1 MNRHK
6 PHTYWLSRLV
16 FLAVIS
22 VSLAAFAVP
31 ITFQYQGHIVVDG
44 VAFEGTGLFKFAL
57 IDSDSAT
64 LWSHDGTSVDGG
76 EPASAIQLEMARG
89 VYQVELGDTEIENMT
104 EIPAS
109 VFDGDSVLLRVWFDD
124 GVNGVEQLAPD
135 TSIGSVPFAIRAA
148 SAERADV
155 AGTVESIPDGLIED
169 RHFSTTLQEKIATL
183 SGLADK
189 LVAIS
194 SDESDEALTSSGY
207 TAFRTI
213 SEESWVSGSSDNRPV
228 ARYGHTGVWTGSDWI
243 IWGGSVANSFYIN
256 TGGIY
261 SAELDAWERVSPLDA
276 PEARAGHSG
285 VWTGDSMVVWGGLSG
300 KGRLSNGG
308 IYDLDTQTW
317 APTDEDSE
325 VPEARNR
332 HVSDWTG
339 QRMVVWGGRSDTG
352 LLTAG
357 GLYDPELDAWTNFD
371 LEDIPATDP
380 VMTINNVYSFSA
392 SQAEAFDAGLES
404 PVSVAIAGDFIT
416 IASDGSDNI
425 LRLNVSDL
433 DNISVVAELVNTGTA
448 FYGLRNPQKVIEVDD
463 LVAFSVQQD
472 NLVYVVQ
479 FTSSVD
485 DEGNEQTDVSNLI
498 RLKTSVSSRNAPRG
512 LAIQGNYM
520 YYTYGSQGIFVVRD
534 ITDPENSFEVTELVD
549 GVEDVNGVAPELSFV
564 ENIVIQDEVAYV
576 TARDGDAL
584 TLLDVSDPTV
594 PTVLSVIRNG
604 EGDFNRLDAPFDVA
618 VSDGVAYVSAYNSD
632 TVNVINIE
640 DPANPFLISEI
651 VHGSDEFPN
660 LDNPRGLLV
669 RNELLFIAASDSNV
683 VVVADISDPASPK
696 LLQELNGEDFGLETP
711 YALAEEDSRL
721 VVASPASNNIAII
734 DYSTNRPDPRMDATS
749 VWTGGEFLVWGG
761 QEVSQ
766 RTGSG
771 FSVVFADEATPKT
784 WNWMEAT
791 DSPGART
798 GHTAV
803 WTGTEM
809 IVWGGQADTGILGDG
824 GRYDPETHL
833 WTPIPADD
841 NSPTARYGHTAVWT
855 GSEMLILGGHDGSSE
870 LDDGHAYDPATE
882 AWRALTSDGDPI
894 ERRGAT
900 GVWTGSEVMLFGGRA
915 SGKAVGSLQRLNPE
929 PAIHLFKKQ

>member
-1 MNRHK
+1 MVN
-6 PHTYWLSRLV
+6 
-16 FLAVIS
+16 
-22 VSLAAFAVP
+22 
-31 ITFQYQGHIVVDG
+31 G
-44 VAFEGTGLFKFAL
+44 VAFEGAGLFKFAL

-76 EPASAIQLEMARG
+76 EPDSSIQLEMVRG
-89 VYQVELGDTEIENMT
+89 VYQVELGDIEIENMT

-135 TSIGSVPFAIRAA
+135 TAIGSVPFAIRAA

-169 RHFSTTLQEKIATL
+169 RHFSATLQEKIATL

-194 SDESDEALTSSGY
+194 SDESDEALTASGY

-243 IWGGSVANSFYIN
+243 IWGGSAANSFYID

-261 SAELDAWERVSPLDA
+261 SAELDTWERVSPLDA

-285 VWTGDSMVVWGGLSG
+285 VWTGDSMIVWGGLSG
-300 KGRLSNGG
+300 KGRLNNGG
-308 IYDLDTQTW
+308 IYNLDTQTW

-339 QRMVVWGGRSDTG
+339 ERMVVWGGRSDTG

-357 GLYDPELDAWTNFD
+357 GLYDPELDAWTSFD
-371 LEDIPATDP
+371 LEDIPSSDP

-416 IASDGSDNI
+416 VASDGSDNI

-485 DEGNEQTDVSNLI
+485 GDGNEQTDVSNLI
-498 RLKTSVSSRNAPRG
+498 RLKTSALTRNAPRG
-512 LAIQGNYM
+512 LAIDGNYM
-520 YYTYGSQGIFVVRD
+520 YYTYGSQSVFVIRD
-534 ITDPENSFEVTELVD
+534 ITEVSNSFEVSEMSD
-549 GVEDVNGVAPELSFV
+549 GVVDVNGNAPELSFP
-564 ENIVIQDEVAYV
+564 ENVFVRDNVAYV

-584 TLLDVSDPTV
+584 TLLDVSDPET
-594 PTVLSVIRNG
+594 PTVIKVIRHG
-604 EGDFNRLDAPFDVA
+604 EDGFDLLDAPFDIA
-618 VSDGVAYVSAYNSD
+618 VSGDIAFVSAYNSD
-632 TVNVINIE
+632 AVTLINIK

-651 VHGSDEFPN
+651 QHGSDEFPN
-660 LDNPRGLLV
+660 LDQPRGLLV
-669 RNELLFIAASDSNV
+669 RDELLFIAARDSNV
-683 VVVADISDPASPK
+683 VVVVDISDPETPV
-696 LLQELNGEDFGLETP
+696 LLQELNGDDYGFQSP
-711 YALAEEDSRL
+711 YALAEHNSLL
-721 VVASPASNNIAII
+721 VVTGKDSNSIAII
-734 DYSTNRPDPRMDATS
+734 DYSTNRPEPRMDAES
-749 VWTGGEFLVWGG
+749 VWTGSELLVWGG

-771 FSVVFADEATPKT
+771 FSVVFEDEATPKT

-791 DSPGART
+791 DSPEART
-798 GHTAV
+798 GHTAI
-803 WTGTEM
+803 WTGSEM
-809 IVWGGQADTGILGDG
+809 IVWGGQADSGILGDG

-833 WTPIPADD
+833 WTPIPVDS

-855 GSEMLILGGHDGSSE
+855 GFEMLILGGHDGSSE
-870 LDDGHAYDPATE
+870 LADSYAYDPATE
-882 AWRALTSDGDPI
+882 TWRALTSDGDPI
-894 ERRGAT
+894 ERRNAT

-929 PAIHLFKKQ
+929 PAIHLFKK